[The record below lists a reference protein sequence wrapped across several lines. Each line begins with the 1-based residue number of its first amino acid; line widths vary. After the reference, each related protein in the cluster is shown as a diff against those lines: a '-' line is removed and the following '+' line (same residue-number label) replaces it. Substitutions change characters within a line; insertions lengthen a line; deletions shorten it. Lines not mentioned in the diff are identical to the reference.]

1 MKIEEIDE
9 LNKNIKVAIPLT
21 GQTSK
26 TRVKSRDIW
35 YGYGYPV
42 ATRQK
47 EFELNSYIEWQIGY
61 DIVTSEKTKLEL
73 STLQNKYPSMTE
85 CSMGMSQ
92 DYPIAIKEGSTMLRI
107 GSALFNE
114 E

>member
-9 LNKNIKVAIPLT
+9 LNKKIKVAIPLT

-35 YGYGYPV
+35 YGYPV

-47 EFELNSYIEWQIGY
+47 EFELNFYIEWQIGY

-73 STLQNKYPSMTE
+73 STLQNK
-85 CSMGMSQ
+85 
-92 DYPIAIKEGSTMLRI
+92 RFI
-107 GSALFNE
+107 GSNGKEKALYELSEYLYYFFKMDIITKDE
-114 E
+114 I

>member
-9 LNKNIKVAIPLT
+9 LNKKINVAIPLT

-47 EFELNSYIEWQIGY
+47 EFNNIFYQ
-61 DIVTSEKTKLEL
+61 
-73 STLQNKYPSMTE
+73 
-85 CSMGMSQ
+85 
-92 DYPIAIKEGSTMLRI
+92 
-107 GSALFNE
+107 
-114 E
+114 

>member
-1 MKIEEIDE
+1 MKIEKIDE

-47 EFELNSYIEWQIGY
+47 EFNNIFLSIINFMFSKIYNY
-61 DIVTSEKTKLEL
+61 YTAANFTK
-73 STLQNKYPSMTE
+73 
-85 CSMGMSQ
+85 
-92 DYPIAIKEGSTMLRI
+92 
-107 GSALFNE
+107 
-114 E
+114 

>member
-73 STLQNKYPSMTE
+73 STLQNK
-85 CSMGMSQ
+85 
-92 DYPIAIKEGSTMLRI
+92 RFI
-107 GSALFNE
+107 GSNGKEKALYELSEYLYYFY
-114 E
+114 